1 MQLIILLLISD
12 ESIGKKVAIIKTI
25 ILNNVA
31 CVCVLENNPIDKFNR
46 INANVVNTTTT
57 KYVSQLGI
65 AIPNIT
71 GINKADK
78 TEKIKGNEMTEI
90 I

>member
-1 MQLIILLLISD
+1 M
-12 ESIGKKVAIIKTI
+12 GKKVAIIKTI

-31 CVCVLENNPIDKFNR
+31 WVCVLENNPMDKFNR